1 MSDVA
6 ADVSVHDQ
14 PRNPDPLDHADAR
27 GDAAAPSNADPSAGS
42 HTEAAPQSCDVQAG
56 AAPVVRRDAPPE
68 PPEQS
73 QPPDLPP
80 PGYAASPGSQRGAP
94 SRRVDPWAHRRGE
107 PRTFA
112 VVWIVFMV
120 AAIAVSLIPIGET
133 GLRTVE
139 AYRPTARV
147 LAGLLGLGVGVVW
160 PLMRLSQVRPLR
172 PLRAVAQDLWI
183 IAIPA
188 VAMCAAQMAPWMAA
202 WPLSVAA
209 TLSGMIVGW
218 SLVIGGVM
226 LHAWSWEV
234 ARQRTGDDRDA
245 VRAGTH
251 PSRGPDAGVAADPD
265 STVRAFAMA
274 LLIAVAAIGPFIW
287 ALGFDGGWWR
297 ETRRGLGVEWS
308 LLTSPIGG
316 PLEITSD
323 RTYTGRS
330 AAIGEEHLWAL
341 GVVAAV
347 GLVLI
352 ATSGWR
358 LLRPRAASPSP

>member
-1 MSDVA
+1 VLVRVERARAWCPEASDDA

-14 PRNPDPLDHADAR
+14 PRHPDPLDNEHTS
-27 GDAAAPSNADPSAGS
+27 GDAAVPADAVPSADLF
-42 HTEAAPQSCDVQAG
+42 TEPAP
-56 AAPVVRRDAPPE
+56 REAPPE
-68 PPEQS
+68 PPE
-73 QPPDLPP
+73 LPP
-80 PGYAASPGSQRGAP
+80 PDSQSGPATLRSKT
-94 SRRVDPWAHRRGE
+94 SRREDPWAHRRGE

-160 PLMRLSQVRPLR
+160 PLIRLSQVRPLR
-172 PLRAVAQDLWI
+172 PGRALGQDLWI

-188 VAMCAAQMAPWMAA
+188 FAMCAAQMAPWMAA

-218 SLVIGGVM
+218 ALLVGGVM
-226 LHAWSWEV
+226 LHAWSWEA
-234 ARQRTGDDRDA
+234 ARQRTGDEPDA
-245 VRAGTH
+245 VPSRA
-251 PSRGPDAGVAADPD
+251 PAPRGPDAGVAAHPD
-265 STVRAFAMA
+265 STVRALAMA
-274 LLIAVAAIGPFIW
+274 LLIAIAAIGPLIW
-287 ALGFDGGWWR
+287 ALGFDAGQWR
-297 ETRRGLGVEWS
+297 ETRRGLGVQWS
-308 LLTSPIGG
+308 LLTSPIGA
-316 PLEITSD
+316 PLEITAD

-341 GVVAAV
+341 ALVFAV

-352 ATSGWR
+352 ATHRWY
-358 LLRPRAASPSP
+358 RPRPPAATVSP